1 MKEYGVL
8 LDKNISVDDNES
20 LTVKMKNKE
29 VLLEKV
35 LYNNLDNEEKEFDT
49 YIENI
54 SLKRNHL
61 NYSFDL
67 GVTDLSSYNRFHVSM
82 NIKCRGYVNF
92 YVHFSIVNNGKHI
105 THTQSVRPNIDD
117 DIIWELNKE
126 KLDKVTK
133 IEICVFVMGTPP
145 EGINKCK
152 CVVNYVKAQ
161 KVKAEYEEGW
171 DIEDRIAFSH
181 IGYLVGMEKKAL
193 IKDNGESYFEL
204 INGNNEVVYR
214 GDCIKKGV
222 FLELNFSDFNN
233 TGQYKI
239 KCGEK
244 TSKSFA
250 INNNIY
256 DESILKSLHFYKS
269 LRCGEYVEGVH
280 SPCHLYSKTVH
291 PVTGQ
296 TVPDFG
302 GWHDAG
308 DLSQFEICTAEMTS
322 SLCDLALSLKDGDL
336 KQRVIEESYIG
347 ANWLLRTRFNDG
359 YRANL
364 VLYRTW
370 HSNVLNSDDTSV
382 KYNEAEEGPFEN
394 FIASEALSK
403 MYLICKDECFREWCL
418 DASINDFYFA
428 IREYDNGIYTKR
440 WGKSMDS
447 QTGGALLSAASSLYK
462 ATNDDKYLEVAGKYV
477 QKVLATQ
484 ETDVSKDLYGYFYED
499 KEHKYILSYE
509 HRGHDQSP
517 ICGIVSF
524 YEVCKDSVIK
534 DLLFKHINLYR
545 DFIIK
550 SFAIKNNCYNL
561 LPANVYNVNM
571 INIDHFTTYGYDDKL
586 ALETLQ
592 KQVVTGVKL
601 DNDMYLRNF
610 PISLSR
616 RGFHA
621 TLLSKAKG
629 VSSVAR
635 VLKDKLLKQ
644 IAAWQIEWVLGY
656 NPFASSTMYGL
667 GYNFHPLYV
676 AFSKQMVGALP
687 VGIMTYENNDAPF
700 WPVKNKSVYKEIWG
714 HTTGKFLWV
723 IADII
728 GMERENE

>member
-8 LDKNISVDDNES
+8 LDENISVDDNES

-61 NYSFDL
+61 NYSIDL
-67 GVTDLSSYNRFHVSM
+67 GEIDLSSYNRFHVSM
-82 NIKCRGYVNF
+82 NIKCSGYVNF
-92 YVHFSIVNNGKHI
+92 YVHFSIINDGKYI
-105 THTQSVRPNIDD
+105 THTKSVNPNIDD

-126 KLDKVTK
+126 KLGKVSK
-133 IEICVFVMGTPP
+133 VEICVFVMGTPP
-145 EGINKCK
+145 EAFSKCK
-152 CVVNYVKAQ
+152 CVLNFVKAQ

-181 IGYLVGMEKKAL
+181 IGYLIGMEKKAL

-204 INGNNEVVYR
+204 LNYNNEVIYR
-214 GDCIKKGV
+214 GECYKV
-222 FLELNFSDFNN
+222 NSFLELNFSDFDEE
-233 TGQYKI
+233 GKYRI

-244 TSKSFA
+244 VSGYFN
-250 INNNIY
+250 INKNIY

-269 LRCGEYVEGVH
+269 LRCGEYVKGVH

-322 SLCDLALSLKDGDL
+322 SLCDLALSLTDEKL
-336 KQRVIEESYIG
+336 KRRVIAEAYVG

-359 YRANL
+359 YRANT

-394 FIASEALSK
+394 FISSEALSK
-403 MYLICKDECFREWCL
+403 MAIVCDDECFKNWCL
-418 DASINDFYFA
+418 DASISDFEFGV
-428 IREYDNGIYTKR
+428 REYDNGVYTKR

-447 QTGGALLSAASSLYK
+447 QTGGALLSSASSLYK
-462 ATNDDKYLEVAGKYV
+462 ATGDDKYLDIASRYV
-477 QKVLATQ
+477 SKVIATQ
-484 ETDVSKDLYGYFYED
+484 EADTDRDIYGYFYED
-499 KEHKYILSYE
+499 KEHKYILTYE
-509 HRGHDQSP
+509 HRGHEQSP
-517 ICGIVSF
+517 ICGLVSF
-524 YEVCKDSVIK
+524 YEVCKDKSLK
-534 DLLFKHINLYR
+534 ELLYKHISLYR
-545 DFIIK
+545 DYVIK
-550 SFAIKNNCYNL
+550 SYELKNNNYNL
-561 LPANVYNVNM
+561 LPSNVYNVNM
-571 INIDHFTTYGYDDKL
+571 INLEHFTTYGYEKEK
-586 ALETLQ
+586 ALEALQ
-592 KQVVTGVKL
+592 KQVLSGVKL
-601 DNDMYLRNF
+601 DNEMYLRNF

-621 TLLSKAKG
+621 TLLSKTKG
-629 VSSVAR
+629 VSSIAR
-635 VLKDKLLKQ
+635 VLNDKKLKQ
-644 IAAWQIEWVLGY
+644 IAVDQIQWVLGY

-667 GYNFHPLYV
+667 GYNYHPLYV

-687 VGIMTYENNDAPF
+687 VGIMTYENNDAPY
-700 WPVKNKSVYKEIWG
+700 WPVKNNAVFKEIWG
-714 HTTGKFLWV
+714 HTSGKFLWV
-723 IADII
+723 ISDILE
-728 GMERENE
+728 MEKENE